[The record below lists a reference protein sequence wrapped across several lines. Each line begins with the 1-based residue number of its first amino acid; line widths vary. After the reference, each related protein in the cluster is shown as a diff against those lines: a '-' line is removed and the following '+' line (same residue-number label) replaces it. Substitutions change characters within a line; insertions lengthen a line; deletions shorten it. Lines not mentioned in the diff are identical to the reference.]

1 MKVLVCCIGRLENR
15 YIREF
20 VEYYKN
26 IGVTNICLYDN
37 NFNGEEDFNDV
48 IADYINEGFV
58 ILKNFRNK
66 KYAQFSAYQDCY
78 KTLYL
83 EYDWT
88 IFIDIDEYIVLNQ
101 HSNIV
106 EFLSD
111 ERYKDYQA
119 IHIRWKMFD
128 DNDMLEDNGE
138 KCMTRFTREA
148 GSAISAD
155 KIHKH
160 STHVKTC
167 LRGNLEGIN
176 IINPH
181 AFHISCGKKYRA
193 CTADGDEHGFTDFF
207 SEQSYDVACI
217 HHFCTK
223 TITEYIR
230 KIKRGSVSRYRPYKE
245 YVDNFFDINKP
256 TPEKIE
262 IVKREVGI
270 DMSHLI
276 NTQYE
281 IHE

>member
-20 VEYYKN
+20 VEYYKD

-128 DNDMLEDNGE
+128 DNDMIEDNGE

-148 GSAISAD
+148 SSSIFAD
-155 KIHKH
+155 NLHKQ

-181 AFHISCGKKYRA
+181 AFHISGGQKYRA
-193 CTADGDEHGFTDFF
+193 CTADGDEHGFTEFF

-223 TITEYIR
+223 TITEYIT
-230 KIKRGSVSRYRPYKE
+230 KIKRGSADKCRPYKE
-245 YVDNFFDINKP
+245 YIDVFFNINNLP
-256 TPEKIE
+256 TKIAGLTETHNLIFEK
-262 IVKREVGI
+262 
-270 DMSHLI
+270 
-276 NTQYE
+276 
-281 IHE
+281 

>member
-20 VEYYKN
+20 IEYYKD

-37 NFNGEEDFNDV
+37 NFDGEEDFNDV

-128 DNDMLEDNGE
+128 DNDMIEDNGE

-148 GSAISAD
+148 SSSIFAD
-155 KIHKH
+155 NLHKQ

-181 AFHISCGKKYRA
+181 AFHISGGQKYRA
-193 CTADGDEHGFTDFF
+193 CTADGDEHGFTEFF

-223 TITEYIR
+223 TITEYIT
-230 KIKRGSVSRYRPYKE
+230 KIKRGSADKCRSYKE
-245 YVDNFFDINKP
+245 YIDVFFNINAP

-262 IVKREVGI
+262 IIKREVGI
-270 DMSHLI
+270 DMSHLL
-276 NTQYE
+276 NTQ
-281 IHE
+281 HE

>member
-1 MKVLVCCIGRLENR
+1 MKVLICCIGRLENR

-20 VEYYKN
+20 VEYYKD

-48 IADYINEGFV
+48 IADYINDGFV

-148 GSAISAD
+148 GSFPFTD
-155 KIHKH
+155 KDKLHTH

-167 LRGNLEGIN
+167 LRGNLKGIN

-181 AFHISCGKKYRA
+181 AFHISGGQKYRA
-193 CTADGDEHGFTDFF
+193 CTADGDEHGFTEFF
-207 SEQSYDVACI
+207 SEQSYNVACI

-223 TITEYIR
+223 TITEYIT
-230 KIKRGSVSRYRPYKE
+230 KIKRGSVSKCRPYKE
-245 YVDNFFDINKP
+245 YVDIFFDINAP

-262 IVKREVGI
+262 IIKREVGI

-276 NTQYE
+276 NTQ
-281 IHE
+281 HE